1 MSGKNET
8 PALIGAILIT
18 VGLLGGGAWYAQSI
32 GLLPGFNRN
41 PLEARSGRDADS
53 NPTDGNSSNDGK
65 PIDGNSTDG
74 NPTGKPTDGKADFA
88 QVANVPT
95 GSFSYGGSTTFAPI
109 RLVVD
114 SALQTGRPEFR
125 LQYVSP
131 AEGAPS
137 STTGIKMLLNRQL
150 DFSQSSRPVK
160 EAEQAMAQ
168 QLGTTLQEVPIAID
182 GIAIGVNP
190 SLSVPGLTLE
200 QLKGIYTG
208 QIQNWREV
216 GGPDLSIVAISR
228 PINSGGTVSNFQET
242 VLGGKPFDPAVQF
255 VDTTTQALQH
265 LGNTPGGIY
274 YASVPEVVP
283 QCTIKTLAIGR
294 TADRLVAPYREP
306 SIRPEQCPAQRN
318 QINETVLQ
326 SGDYPLTRNLYVI
339 WKQDNGRSQQAGQA
353 YAALM
358 QTEKARALL
367 RQAGFAPL
375 K

>member
-8 PALIGAILIT
+8 PALIGAILMT

-41 PLEARSGRDADS
+41 PSDTRSASEEAS
-53 NPTDGNSSNDGK
+53 NPNPATINN
-65 PIDGNSTDG
+65 PTDG
-74 NPTGKPTDGKADFA
+74 NPTGSNPTGSNPTDFA
-88 QVANVPT
+88 QVENVPT
-95 GSFSYGGSTTFAPI
+95 GSFNYGGSTTFAPI

-160 EAEQAMAQ
+160 EAEQALAQ
-168 QLGTTLQEVPIAID
+168 QLGTTLQEAPIAID

-190 SLSVPGLTLE
+190 SLTLPGLTLE

-208 QIQNWREV
+208 QIHNWQEV
-216 GGPDLSIVAISR
+216 GGPDLPIVPISR

-242 VLGGKPFDPAVQF
+242 VLGGNSFDPAVQF
-255 VDTTTQALQH
+255 VDTTTQALQR
-265 LGNTPGGIY
+265 LGTTPGGVY

-294 TADRLVAPYREP
+294 TADHLVAPYREP
-306 SIRPEQCPAQRN
+306 SIRPDQCPAQRN
-318 QINETVLQ
+318 QINEAVLQ

-353 YAALM
+353 YTALM
-358 QTEKARALL
+358 QTQKAKALL
-367 RQAGFAPL
+367 LQAGFATL